1 MCLFYCPGR
10 KGMQTEVQS
19 KNNLCIFLSQNE
31 VSEVLLVSFVGNISG
46 VSQNDTWQV
55 SSTHQNKSMLAE
67 TTSNCYRKV
76 EVLAKS
82 RQIWK
87 ESSADIMLPLGL
99 LILFMSLAQ
108 LPCVAVDGLSDAYI
122 IQVSMLSVKLLIV
135 FDSEKI
141 V

>member
-1 MCLFYCPGR
+1 
-10 KGMQTEVQS
+10 MQTEASS

-46 VSQNDTWQV
+46 VSQKDTWQV

-82 RQIWK
+82 RQI
-87 ESSADIMLPLGL
+87 
-99 LILFMSLAQ
+99 
-108 LPCVAVDGLSDAYI
+108 
-122 IQVSMLSVKLLIV
+122 
-135 FDSEKI
+135 
-141 V
+141 